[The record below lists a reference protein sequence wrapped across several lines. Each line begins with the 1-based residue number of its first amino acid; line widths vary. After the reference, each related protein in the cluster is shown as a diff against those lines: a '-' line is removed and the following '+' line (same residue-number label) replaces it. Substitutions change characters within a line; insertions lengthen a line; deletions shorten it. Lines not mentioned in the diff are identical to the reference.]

1 MESDCPWYDGRSMNK
16 KTWPLK
22 LLTCAAVVLAASLTL
37 PSLALDEPQIIP
49 LDQIKPGMK
58 GVMYTI
64 LAGDKIESIELEVLG
79 ILPNTLGPKQ
89 DIILVVLR
97 GGLADF
103 NGVVAGMSGSPVY
116 IDGKLAGAL
125 SLRFGQFSREAIAGV
140 TPIQNMYDAD
150 PPASDT
156 IRAEAVP
163 PQDFPSESAVATQIA
178 LPEEMAR
185 RVGASATGAYLT
197 KIDTPLVFSGFHPE
211 VIQRFA
217 PQFAPYGMVATQGGT
232 APASADDAQIKGGD
246 MVSMVLVKGD
256 LSLQA
261 SCTVTVV
268 VGDRVFVCGH
278 PLFAFGAIEMP
289 LARGRV
295 VTTLASTFNS
305 FKIVNAGG
313 VIGSVTQDRTT
324 AVVGRLGAAPRLIP
338 VELTIATPSQEKKF
352 RFEVM
357 EHTKLTPLLVAIATM
372 NGIVTNTAYSE
383 GMTFQLSGGIDVEG
397 HSRVNLENMFAPTDQ
412 AVPDGMWIALSVQN
426 IFYRIFTNPYE
437 RAKIEKVTLRVDS
450 TPERRWAGIE
460 SAWSEKSEVSPGE
473 KIDVKVLLRPY
484 RGAPFMRTVPI
495 EIPAQAAKG
504 PLRIVVSDGDSL
516 NRMSRIFSQG
526 PQGRL
531 AGLEQLITLMNRER
545 RNSRLYVTLIQPTP
559 TLLVEEKELPNAPL
573 SQINVLDQRRAPGSS
588 LLLREST
595 AGEWSLPLNQ
605 VISGQYMLMVTVK

>member
-1 MESDCPWYDGRSMNK
+1 MKSKIR
-16 KTWPLK
+16 PLK
-22 LLTCAAVVLAASLTL
+22 LLACAAAVLAASLTL
-37 PSLALDEPQIIP
+37 PSLAQDEPQTIP
-49 LDQIKPGMK
+49 VSQIKPGMK

-64 LAGDKIESIELEVLG
+64 LAGDKVETIELEVLG

-116 IDGKLAGAL
+116 IEGKLAGAL
-125 SLRFGQFSREAIAGV
+125 SLRFGQFSKEAIGGV

-150 PPASDT
+150 PPAGD
-156 IRAEAVP
+156 IKRAEGVAP
-163 PQDFPSESAVATQIA
+163 AAAGEPKESAQASQVA
-178 LPEEMAR
+178 LPPEYAN
-185 RVGASATGAYLT
+185 RVGAPATGGYLT
-197 KIDTPLVFSGFHPE
+197 QIDTPLVFSGFRPE
-211 VIQRFA
+211 VIQQFG
-217 PQFAPYGMVATQGGT
+217 PQFSAYGMVSTQGGT

-246 MVSMVLVKGD
+246 MVSMVLVQGD

-261 SCTVTVV
+261 SCTVTAV

-295 VTTLASTFNS
+295 VTTLASTYVS

-324 AVVGRLGAAPRLIP
+324 AVVGRLGPAPSLIP

-352 RFEVM
+352 LFEVM
-357 EHTKLTPLLVAIATM
+357 EHPKLTPLLVAIATM
-372 NGIVTNTAYSE
+372 NGITANTAYSE
-383 GMTFQLSGGIDVEG
+383 GMTFQLSGGIDIEG
-397 HSRVNLENMFAPTDQ
+397 HSRVNMENMFAPTDQ
-412 AVPDGMWIALSVQN
+412 AVPDGLWLALNVQS
-426 IFYRIFTNPYE
+426 IFSRIYTNPYE

-450 TPERRWAGIE
+450 TPDRRWATIE

-473 KIDVKVLLRPY
+473 QVDVKVLLRPY

-495 EIPAQAAKG
+495 QIPTQAAKG
-504 PLRIVVSDGDSL
+504 PMRIVVSDGDSL
-516 NRMSRIFSQG
+516 NRMSRLFSQG
-526 PQGRL
+526 PQARL
-531 AGLEQLITLMNRER
+531 GGLEQLITLMNRER

-573 SQINVLDQRRAPGSS
+573 SQINVLDQKRSPGSS

-595 AGEWSLPLNQ
+595 AGEWSLPQNQ
-605 VISGQYMLMVTVK
+605 VIAGQYTLMVTVK